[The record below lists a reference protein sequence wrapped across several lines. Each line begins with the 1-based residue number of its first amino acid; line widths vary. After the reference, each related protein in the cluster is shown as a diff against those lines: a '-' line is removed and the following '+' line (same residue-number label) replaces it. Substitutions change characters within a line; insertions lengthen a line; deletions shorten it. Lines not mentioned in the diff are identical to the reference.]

1 MQESVCTQCNQQ
13 PSLKACICNQKITL
27 LCKSCIG
34 EHIEKFPDLHH
45 SFISIE
51 YSQQIWS
58 ASNSLNIL
66 KDHLQAK
73 RWEVDLSS
81 YKEKVIEYIQTI
93 EDNRDALLED
103 IIHTTQQNIT
113 NLTKLIDEIDYN
125 LLYLNSHM
133 NFPHENTQRILD
145 NLEKY
150 GLEGTLQTCPKDLVM
165 QCTTLHHEIKHLIQF
180 TPPIQPKEPSHIS
193 TNQREEESQS
203 TDSEFPLSE
212 VSHSFNPIPPS
223 IISSSLPKDD
233 NKSPLIPKLDCNSPS
248 HPIYNTIPQSYLY
261 HLLPDTK
268 QLIQYD
274 VSSNSIQILHITSPT
289 TFPEN
294 YSMCK
299 LPDGNL
305 FICGGYS
312 TYCYMKEAFIIDL
325 ITLKRKNLPDMNYER
340 GYHACIYHGNSVYT
354 FGGKNDYGSLSSC
367 EEFNF
372 QTSKWQSLGYMKR
385 GVNSFNVCEIEGKIY
400 IPSIGYFDPLNKKID
415 YIGLNVDKGLPVPI
429 DNSIHLLSSE
439 NTRIQ
444 IIQTARETQ
453 EITYTGVR
461 FWSYSFGIHFENKFY
476 FINQGEKVIYE
487 YDPNQ
492 HITVTKISF

>member
-1 MQESVCTQCNQQ
+1 MSESVCSQCNQK
-13 PSLKACICNQKITL
+13 PSLKACICNQNITP
-27 LCKSCIG
+27 LCKLCIG
-34 EHIEKFPDLHH
+34 EHIDKYPDYHH

-51 YSQQIWS
+51 YSQQLWS
-58 ASNSLNIL
+58 ASNSLKIL
-66 KDHLQAK
+66 KDHLRAK
-73 RWEVDLSS
+73 RWELDLFC
-81 YKEKVIEYIQTI
+81 YKEKVVEYIRTI

-113 NLTKLIDEIDYN
+113 NLTQLIDQIDYN

-150 GLEGTLQTCPKDLVM
+150 GLEGTLQISPKDLVM
-165 QCTTLHHEIKHLIQF
+165 ECSTLHDEIKNLIKF
-180 TPPIQPKEPSHIS
+180 TPTIKLKETNQVS
-193 TNQREEESQS
+193 TNQRVEESQS
-203 TDSEFPLSE
+203 TDSEFPVPE
-212 VSHSFNPIPPS
+212 VAHIFNPVLAS
-223 IISSSLPKDD
+223 IISSSFPKDD
-233 NKSPLIPKLDCNSPS
+233 SIFDCDSPS
-248 HPIYNTIPQSYLY
+248 HPIYSPTPQSYLY

-274 VSSNSIQILHITSPT
+274 VSTNSIQILHITSPT

-312 TYCYMKEAFIIDL
+312 AYCYMKEAFIIDL
-325 ITLKRKNLPDMNYER
+325 ITLKKKNLPDMNYER

-354 FGGKNDYGSLSSC
+354 FGGKNDFGSLSSC

-415 YIGLNVDKGLPVPI
+415 YIGLNIDKGLPIPI
-429 DNSIHLLSSE
+429 GSSIHLLSSE

-444 IIQTARETQ
+444 IVQPAHETE

-461 FWSYSFGIHFENKFY
+461 FWSYSFGIHFKSKFY

-487 YDPNQ
+487 YDPKQ

>member
-1 MQESVCTQCNQQ
+1 MQESLCAQCNQQ
-13 PSLKACICNQKITL
+13 APLKACICNQNITL

-34 EHIEKFPDLHH
+34 EHIEKYPDFHH
-45 SFISIE
+45 SFISTE
-51 YSQQIWS
+51 YSQQLWS
-58 ASNSLNIL
+58 ASNGLNIL

-73 RWEVDLSS
+73 RWELDLVF
-81 YKEKVIEYIQTI
+81 YYERVVEYIRTI
-93 EDNRDALLED
+93 EDSRDGLLED
-103 IIHTTQQNIT
+103 IIQTTQQNIT
-113 NLTKLIDEIDYN
+113 KLTKLIDEIDYN

-145 NLEKY
+145 DLEKY
-150 GLEGTLQTCPKDLVM
+150 GLEGILHTCPNGLVM
-165 QCTTLHHEIKHLIQF
+165 ECSTLHHQIKNLIQF
-180 TPPIQPKEPSHIS
+180 TPQFKIKNTVQIS
-193 TNQREEESQS
+193 TYQKEEESRS
-203 TDSEFPLSE
+203 TDSDLPLPD
-212 VSHSFNPIPPS
+212 VSPFFNPTPAS
-223 IISSSLPKDD
+223 ITSSLPQGD
-233 NKSPLIPKLDCNSPS
+233 SISSHIPKFICSPPS
-248 HPIYNTIPQSYLY
+248 HPIPTQIPQLYLY

-274 VSSNSIQILHITSPT
+274 VSTNSIQILHITSPT

-312 TYCYMKEAFIIDL
+312 AYCYMKEAFIIDL

-340 GYHACIYHGNSVYT
+340 GYHACIYHGDSVYT

-385 GVNSFNVCEIEGKIY
+385 GVNSFNVCEIEGKIF

-415 YIGLNVDKGLPVPI
+415 YIALNIDKGLPIPI
-429 DNSIHLLSSE
+429 GSSIHLLSSE

-444 IIQTARETQ
+444 IIKTARETQ

-461 FWSYSFGIHFENKFY
+461 FWSYSFGIHYEGKFY

-487 YDPNQ
+487 YDPKQ
-492 HITVTKISF
+492 HITVTQISF